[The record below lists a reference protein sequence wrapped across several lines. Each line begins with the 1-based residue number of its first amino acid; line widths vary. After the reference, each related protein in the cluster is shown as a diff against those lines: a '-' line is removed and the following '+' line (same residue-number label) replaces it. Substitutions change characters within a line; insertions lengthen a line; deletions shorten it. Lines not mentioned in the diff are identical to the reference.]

1 MSSPT
6 QGDPAS
12 EPERLRGE
20 RLQALLMLLPAAVLA
35 WPGPGSFLRD
45 DWTAN
50 ATGAAVALLAALPA
64 VALVAFR
71 GHARAARGWF
81 LLLPLLAAGAFHT
94 EEFDPATFTGD
105 LFERLRA
112 TFVVLTATGM
122 LVSGASLA
130 PAGRRTFARGAAL
143 LSIAFTS
150 VALFDTAN
158 AHAGALGNTGSVSQA
173 ALTGAAL
180 SAFLVFDA
188 FGPWTLVHAAALLL
202 HLVYA
207 WSVPVHAGVLAL
219 GAALA
224 ALALL
229 RTERRPR
236 VAWAL
241 LALVAVLGAL
251 APRFLAR
258 EKGEHASGGANAA
271 LAHGSPGAPGS
282 SDAQGSSG
290 ALAHPAPA
298 GDTGGIAVRAL
309 VWKRTLALIGDHTLL
324 GVGLGQFAARF
335 PAYRDPAEI
344 ELSSHQ
350 RRLAQE
356 TEVEHAHSDY
366 LTLLAEG
373 GVVFAGGAFVL
384 LALAASAAVRR
395 LRGDD
400 RVRAALGAAALAL
413 FVNGLVHGA
422 LFTDP
427 VSSSLAFGVFGMLLG
442 PVRADRPTL
451 ARRFAPWFLL
461 FCAAV
466 AGGFAFD
473 VLVQS
478 RRLAPIERGD
488 ELTTEDVGRTL
499 DGALEDVPYAP
510 LALSLRARW
519 LEARAA
525 DPHEVEAAWR
535 AVLAVRPYRVEALMQ
550 LGLAS
555 LRAGDADGARGT
567 WDLARR
573 FDPGHPGLAW
583 NRMTLAF
590 DEERVDDANAL
601 ADELERAG
609 RLDHDRLLSLATRLE
624 LEAKEASAQALWTR
638 LAPEIANAT
647 PDQAFALAKARR
659 AENDERL
666 ARALEVRAQRGY
678 AREHALHGAW
688 NDAVRSYRQMVRASG
703 ADPAPARMRVELAA
717 ALVKAGK
724 ASEAQTQ
731 LPTDVHFE
739 REYAHLPAWVGE
751 TLQAQDWSS
760 R

>member
-1 MSSPT
+1 M
-6 QGDPAS
+6 
-12 EPERLRGE
+12 
-20 RLQALLMLLPAAVLA
+20 
-35 WPGPGSFLRD
+35 
-45 DWTAN
+45 
-50 ATGAAVALLAALPA
+50 
-64 VALVAFR
+64 
-71 GHARAARGWF
+71 
-81 LLLPLLAAGAFHT
+81 
-94 EEFDPATFTGD
+94 
-105 LFERLRA
+105 
-112 TFVVLTATGM
+112 
-122 LVSGASLA
+122 
-130 PAGRRTFARGAAL
+130 
-143 LSIAFTS
+143 
-150 VALFDTAN
+150 
-158 AHAGALGNTGSVSQA
+158 
-173 ALTGAAL
+173 
-180 SAFLVFDA
+180 
-188 FGPWTLVHAAALLL
+188 
-202 HLVYA
+202 
-207 WSVPVHAGVLAL
+207 
-219 GAALA
+219 
-224 ALALL
+224 
-229 RTERRPR
+229 
-236 VAWAL
+236 
-241 LALVAVLGAL
+241 
-251 APRFLAR
+251 
-258 EKGEHASGGANAA
+258 
-271 LAHGSPGAPGS
+271 
-282 SDAQGSSG
+282 
-290 ALAHPAPA
+290 
-298 GDTGGIAVRAL
+298 
-309 VWKRTLALIGDHTLL
+309 
-324 GVGLGQFAARF
+324 
-335 PAYRDPAEI
+335 
-344 ELSSHQ
+344 
-350 RRLAQE
+350 
-356 TEVEHAHSDY
+356 
-366 LTLLAEG
+366 
-373 GVVFAGGAFVL
+373 FAGGAFVL

-478 RRLAPIERGD
+478 RLAAPIERGD

-535 AVLAVRPYRVEALMQ
+535 AVLAVRPFRVEALMQ

-555 LRAGDADGARGT
+555 LRAGDADAARGT

-666 ARALEVRAQRGY
+666 ARARSRCARNAATRASTRCTARGTTPC
-678 AREHALHGAW
+678 AATAGW
-688 NDAVRSYRQMVRASG
+688 VRASG

-724 ASEAQTQ
+724 AGKGPDAAPDRRA
-731 LPTDVHFE
+731 LRARVRAP
-739 REYAHLPAWVGE
+739 PAWVGG
-751 TLQAQDWSS
+751 TLPRRRTGRPADAVRSIRYKDGAWSPPTPSARTCGEPSRAATDSTRRTSCCSASRRCGAACSRPPRSASTTARRGRRARSAARSRSRACSSASRRSPSRSRRRSSS
-760 R
+760 RAMAQHGRSSRRSSSRSRGASGSTRSTSCTRSRCSRSARGGSASGDPRSPRPCSRALRSRGAVDGARDTSRTSRTSPRGSPTVGEQRHGAPRRREERERRGARARTERRREQRERRREHRERAETRRKTAAHAHRAEHTRAEHSSSPRA